1 MGDEEEFA
9 RRFVRVREESCMYFQ
24 SERWRRGRIK
34 MHETEG
40 EISFKQ
46 APKVGRKE
54 GNRLHRRR
62 RNS

>member
-1 MGDEEEFA
+1 MHAFS
-9 RRFVRVREESCMYFQ
+9 VREME
-24 SERWRRGRIK
+24 RGRIK

-40 EISFKQ
+40 EIVSQ

-54 GNRLHRRR
+54 RNWLHRRR